1 MKKSY
6 LYLAF
11 TLLVVLPFNV
21 NGLTEDEAIELM
33 GDLPITES
41 GGSCVFK
48 TNTIP
53 YDVMKENSCGFT
65 YDEYVKRHPYK
76 TTYSEDT
83 LRNEY
88 NSDVASCTSL
98 LGNKM
103 FNIYDGVSLVYDEVS
118 EKLNITINY
127 TKEDSTVGLLEK
139 SCSVQ
144 YEEYDEDV
152 LEKAKEVESK
162 LDYNYT
168 LYGYDAINSFY
179 HYGGLRSDIW
189 KQNTIMYRFPKI
201 KEVLMEYPEFGYVTS
216 AGGAVGSFHGN
227 STGFIKMYKNDIVY
241 GMHFFDTNYYAM
253 LLVDKDEEGTTLEK
267 AKRALNKHFQNKIEF
282 SFDEDNIYGIDD
294 SGFDLANKAFGTT
307 GITYNGIDVM
317 MELNGENY
325 NIGVVEMDKEAIKE
339 FEVRAKDKTT
349 GVSVYTNSFDVPSDA
364 TIEVEDRKD
373 EVNSIFD
380 NKKYKVL
387 NAFNIDV
394 LKTGN
399 GDLVE
404 NITDGIYVYMP
415 ITGEFK
421 NGQELKVY
429 HITDNDEKGEEFTG
443 EVVELDGKYYVKF
456 KTNHFSTY
464 AAVSEENV
472 IDNPN
477 TGDSLY
483 LSIGLFIASLVT
495 VVLFRKKIEL

>member
-1 MKKSY
+1 
-6 LYLAF
+6 
-11 TLLVVLPFNV
+11 
-21 NGLTEDEAIELM
+21 
-33 GDLPITES
+33 
-41 GGSCVFK
+41 
-48 TNTIP
+48 
-53 YDVMKENSCGFT
+53 
-65 YDEYVKRHPYK
+65 
-76 TTYSEDT
+76 
-83 LRNEY
+83 
-88 NSDVASCTSL
+88 
-98 LGNKM
+98 
-103 FNIYDGVSLVYDEVS
+103 
-118 EKLNITINY
+118 
-127 TKEDSTVGLLEK
+127 
-139 SCSVQ
+139 
-144 YEEYDEDV
+144 
-152 LEKAKEVESK
+152 
-162 LDYNYT
+162 
-168 LYGYDAINSFY
+168 
-179 HYGGLRSDIW
+179 
-189 KQNTIMYRFPKI
+189 
-201 KEVLMEYPEFGYVTS
+201 
-216 AGGAVGSFHGN
+216 
-227 STGFIKMYKNDIVY
+227 MYKNDIVY

-443 EVVELDGKYYVKF
+443 EVVELDGKHYVKF

-483 LSIGLFIASLVT
+483 LSIGLFITSLVA

>member
-1 MKKSY
+1 
-6 LYLAF
+6 
-11 TLLVVLPFNV
+11 
-21 NGLTEDEAIELM
+21 
-33 GDLPITES
+33 
-41 GGSCVFK
+41 
-48 TNTIP
+48 
-53 YDVMKENSCGFT
+53 
-65 YDEYVKRHPYK
+65 
-76 TTYSEDT
+76 
-83 LRNEY
+83 
-88 NSDVASCTSL
+88 
-98 LGNKM
+98 
-103 FNIYDGVSLVYDEVS
+103 
-118 EKLNITINY
+118 
-127 TKEDSTVGLLEK
+127 
-139 SCSVQ
+139 
-144 YEEYDEDV
+144 
-152 LEKAKEVESK
+152 
-162 LDYNYT
+162 
-168 LYGYDAINSFY
+168 
-179 HYGGLRSDIW
+179 
-189 KQNTIMYRFPKI
+189 
-201 KEVLMEYPEFGYVTS
+201 MEYPEFGYVTS
-216 AGGAVGSFHGN
+216 AGGSVGSFHGN
-227 STGFIKMYKNDIVY
+227 STGFIIMYKNDIVY

-325 NIGVVEMDKEAIKE
+325 NIGVVEMDKDAIKE
-339 FEVRAKDKTT
+339 FEVRAKDKIT
-349 GVSVYTNSFDVPSDA
+349 GVSIYTNSFDVPSDA

-464 AAVSEENV
+464 AVVSEENV

-483 LSIGLFIASLVT
+483 LSIGLFITSLVT